1 MSFPRLKCSLLGG
14 FALLSAGAAQ
24 AADYAPPPPPPQPL
38 MVQQEEFASGWYLR
52 GQVGVG
58 INRRYTLTYLPAAFN
73 VGNGFEFEHSDYS
86 DSFFVGFGV
95 GYEWNNWFRTDVTLD
110 YRAKARVS
118 AFGTAPNG
126 GGNPFGDSYQGYL
139 SSWVLLGN
147 AYVDL
152 GTWNC
157 ITPFVG
163 IGAGWAHNQM
173 SDFTDLGFGAANG
186 GRGIG
191 RDSSNWSF
199 AWALHAGLAYSVT
212 RNFKFEVAYRYLN
225 YGSVTETVD
234 CFGGCA
240 ADSYKFD
247 KLASHDIMLAL
258 RWNIGDYA
266 VVAAPAPA
274 YVPPPVYTQ
283 PPVYQQP
290 PVYMPPLR
298 SRG

>member
-1 MSFPRLKCSLLGG
+1 MSIQRLKYSLLSTLV
-14 FALLSAGAAQ
+14 LLSAGAAK
-24 AADYAPPPPPPQPL
+24 AADYAPPPPP
-38 MVQQEEFASGWYLR
+38 MIVQQPAEEFGSSWYLR
-52 GQVGVG
+52 GQVGIG
-58 INRRYTLTYLPAAFN
+58 MNTQYTLTYVPAPAN
-73 VGNGFEFEHSDYS
+73 VGNGFAFEHSDFT
-86 DSFFVGFGV
+86 DSIFLGFGV

-110 YRAKARVS
+110 YRSKARVF
-118 AFGTAPNG
+118 AWGIFDQVTG
-126 GGNPFGDSYQGYL
+126 FGDTYQGYI
-139 SSWVLLGN
+139 SSWVFLAN
-147 AYVDL
+147 AYIDL

-163 IGAGWAHNQM
+163 VGVGTAHNQM
-173 SDFTDLGFGAANG
+173 SDFTDLGFGVT
-186 GRGIG
+186 GRGMG
-191 RDSSNWSF
+191 RNSSNWSP

-212 RNFKFEVAYRYLN
+212 KNFKFELAYRYLN

-234 CFGGCA
+234 CVGGCF

-266 VVAAPAPA
+266 VAPAPA
-274 YVPPPVYTQ
+274 PTYVAPPVYTP

-290 PVYMPPLR
+290 PVYSPPPLR